1 MNYIFNWASKLT
13 QPICLE
19 RGTRCWIPDNQCHAC
34 FHNTL
39 FKVKKNTPS
48 YFFLLLSS
56 RLWILNISS
65 ENCKYTSNIS
75 LLIEHCTMR
84 ALLRPRWI
92 TLLFGHQVQELFIGH
107 RSVCLVSPLGSKY
120 CWLTHFCKNN
130 GNNAGF
136 RPKLQQSMAPPI
148 CSAAG
153 FQSVAVFVQQ
163 NPRKAEVGRDLWKWS
178 GPAPAPAWPP
188 GASTA
193 RTWIHPLRIP
203 HQDLLL
209 ILPHW
214 TWETYKMTIKYDINS
229 VFRKSGSALTSTT
242 WFYNKNILY
251 PLPSADLL
259 RKREQ

>member
-1 MNYIFNWASKLT
+1 MDLKYQLRKLQIYIKHQFADWT
-13 QPICLE
+13 QHYKSVIM
-19 RGTRCWIPDNQCHAC
+19 
-34 FHNTL
+34 
-39 FKVKKNTPS
+39 TPMD
-48 YFFLLLSS
+48 YVA
-56 RLWILNISS
+56 LWPS
-65 ENCKYTSNIS
+65 
-75 LLIEHCTMR
+75 
-84 ALLRPRWI
+84 
-92 TLLFGHQVQELFIGH
+92 GQEQFIGH
-107 RSVCLVSPLGSKY
+107 WSVCLVSPLGSKY
-120 CWLTHFCKNN
+120 CWLTHFCNNN
-130 GNNAGF
+130 GNSAGF
-136 RPKLQQSMAPPI
+136 RPKLQQSMAPPT

-153 FQSVAVFVQQ
+153 FQSIAVFVQQ
-163 NPRKAEVGRDLWKWS
+163 NPRKAEVGRDLWRWS

-203 HQDLLL
+203 QQDLLL